1 MHIDIERILLE
12 LESLPEYDQQLS
24 LQITSDGKSGEG
36 KLVNLDN
43 KEKDFNLFAYD
54 LPYTNS
60 IISELKMYRTRVMNM
75 KPKSCYS
82 YHQDPTPRMHIPL
95 ITNEKCFFVLD
106 DKVVRLPADGQSYF
120 VDTRKMHTFVNA
132 SFENRIHIVGCVDT

>member
-43 KEKDFNLFAYD
+43 K
-54 LPYTNS
+54 
-60 IISELKMYRTRVMNM
+60 
-75 KPKSCYS
+75 
-82 YHQDPTPRMHIPL
+82 
-95 ITNEKCFFVLD
+95 
-106 DKVVRLPADGQSYF
+106 
-120 VDTRKMHTFVNA
+120 
-132 SFENRIHIVGCVDT
+132 